1 MFPIS
6 DVLRGMVF
14 AWTTSG
20 RIAAFYL
27 QKEGKTAVCRGGRAY
42 TYMHMLC
49 EEKSLFSGHVVQRQL
64 ATGLRGYM

>member
-27 QKEGKTAVCRGGRAY
+27 QKEGKTAVCRGGESIHIHA
-42 TYMHMLC
+42 HA
-49 EEKSLFSGHVVQRQL
+49 V
-64 ATGLRGYM
+64 